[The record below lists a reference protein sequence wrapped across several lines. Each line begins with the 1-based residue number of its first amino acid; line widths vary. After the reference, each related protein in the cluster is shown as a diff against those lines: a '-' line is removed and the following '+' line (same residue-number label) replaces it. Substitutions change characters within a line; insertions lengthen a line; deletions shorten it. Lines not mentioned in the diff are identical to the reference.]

1 MLQLST
7 KRSGKKIPKDSTLV
21 DFTTNGNFKRF
32 DSSLESFLKRNKSKK
47 ITIVDYIYPLD
58 KSLKSRLIEIKDHV
72 NLTGKNPL
80 KGALFI
86 PLSNIYNS
94 KNGIIVAGLENG
106 TVPNDH
112 EIKVLKECGIKAYCY
127 NLVPTVIL
135 SAFLKLNI
143 TAYGLAH
150 PRHCEE

>member
-7 KRSGKKIPKDSTLV
+7 KSPGKKLPKDSILI
-21 DFTTNGNFKRF
+21 DFTTNGNFECF
-32 DSSLESFLKRNKSKK
+32 NLSVQSFLEKNKNKKK
-47 ITIVDYIYPLD
+47 ITIIDYIYPLG
-58 KSLKSRLIEIKDHV
+58 KSLKSSLIEIKDHV

-94 KNGIIVAGLENG
+94 KNGIVVAGLENG

-112 EIKVLKECGIKAYCY
+112 EIKVLQDCDIKAYCY

-143 TAYGLAH
+143 SAYGVLKNS
-150 PRHCEE
+150 

>member
-7 KRSGKKIPKDSTLV
+7 KRSGKKLPKDSILI
-21 DFTTNGNFKRF
+21 DFTTNGNFEGF
-32 DSSLESFLKRNKSKK
+32 NSSVKSFLEKNRNKKN
-47 ITIVDYIYPLD
+47 ITIIDYIYPLG
-58 KSLKSRLIEIKDHV
+58 KSSKNSLIEIKDHV

-106 TVPNDH
+106 AVPNDH

-135 SAFLKLNI
+135 SAFFKLSI
-143 TAYGLAH
+143 SAYGVLKNQ
-150 PRHCEE
+150 